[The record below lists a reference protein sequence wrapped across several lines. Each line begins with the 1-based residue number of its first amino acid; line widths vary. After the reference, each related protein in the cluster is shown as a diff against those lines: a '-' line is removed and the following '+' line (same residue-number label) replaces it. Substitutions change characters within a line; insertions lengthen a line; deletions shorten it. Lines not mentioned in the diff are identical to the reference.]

1 MLNKKDIVYYARIIP
16 KLGVYEICELIVR
29 TIGDTWFV
37 GIDKRDKRAYLI
49 NNNELN
55 KTVFKNRKD
64 ALEKVRDAEEEK
76 EEIIGTEIFY
86 DEEYDEGD
94 DFYD

>member
-1 MLNKKDIVYYARIIP
+1 MLKKKDIVYYARIIP
-16 KLGVYEICELIVR
+16 KLGVYEICELMVR
-29 TIGDTWFV
+29 TVGDTWFV

-49 NNNELN
+49 NNNKIGKE
-55 KTVFKNRKD
+55 VFINRKD

-86 DEEYDEGD
+86 DEEYGEGD